1 MSMIGEY
8 LRVTGAELDRA
19 IQDSGWAM
27 DFAEEVQDAEEES
40 EPAPTEARHF
50 STSKAW
56 DMLGF
61 LLTRAGFPVDVIHGE
76 EPFAEDADWGYGPPR
91 YLRSERVRLAAR
103 ALSAITYDQLVSGV
117 NPADLTKADVYPLAG
132 AYPLGWD
139 EPGALEWG
147 RHWYDGLTQF
157 FAATAVADDAML
169 VWLD

>member
-8 LRVTGAELDRA
+8 LRITAAELDRA
-19 IQDSGWAM
+19 IQDPGWAL
-27 DFAEEVQDAEEES
+27 DFAEEVQDTEEES
-40 EPAPTEARHF
+40 EPVPTEARHF
-50 STSKAW
+50 STSKTW

-61 LLTRAGFPVDVIHGE
+61 LLTRADFPVDVIQGE
-76 EPFAEDADWGYGPPR
+76 EPFAEDEDWGYGPPR
-91 YLRSERVRLAAR
+91 SLRSERVRLAAR
-103 ALSAITYDQLVSGV
+103 ALLATTYDQLVSGV
-117 NPADLTKADVYPLAG
+117 TPADLTKADVYPLAG

-157 FAATAVADDAML
+157 FEAAAVADDAML